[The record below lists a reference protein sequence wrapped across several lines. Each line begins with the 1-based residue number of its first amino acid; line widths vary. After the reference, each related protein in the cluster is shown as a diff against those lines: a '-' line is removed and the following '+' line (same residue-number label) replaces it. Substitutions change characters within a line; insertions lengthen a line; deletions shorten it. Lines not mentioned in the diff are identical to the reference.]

1 LHLDDVEEAAR
12 ICPELGRAEIL
23 KGFDDKGKPVL
34 VKKKNGIT
42 LRMLLSHTAG
52 FGYTFFNPEIRQFGF
67 PAGIDEFSGR
77 IEDMEGPL
85 LFEPGSKFN
94 YGVSERLLLKS

>member
-1 LHLDDVEEAAR
+1 M
-12 ICPELGRAEIL
+12 
-23 KGFDDKGKPVL
+23 KGFDDNGKPIL
-34 VKKKNGIT
+34 VEKKKSIT

-52 FGYTFFNPEIRQFGF
+52 FGYTFFNPEIRQFGL

-94 YGVSERLLLKS
+94 YGVSEGYFFHLPHIKKGSTNAKRQTSTGQE